1 MQIGADTLIRQSNQI
16 FATLE
21 ASVGHCP
28 EETLWVEKEGNM
40 GSIGMIAIHA
50 IEPMIQMLSSDDV
63 ERADQLRHDK
73 DKSELLQAMGW
84 LREEIVPAYITSG
97 DLAEPDEFPQY
108 FISRLDRLMK
118 FMRHVA
124 QHTGEINQ
132 QLRDL
137 GIPRGKFI
145 QM

>member
-1 MQIGADTLIRQSNQI
+1 MASISETLIRQTNQL

-21 ASVGHCP
+21 GSIEHCP
-28 EETLWVEKEGNM
+28 EEHLWVEKEGNL
-40 GSIGMIAIHA
+40 GSVGGITIHA
-50 IEPMIQMLSSDDV
+50 ISPMIEMLESGDVDRPRRLLEARSKSDLL
-63 ERADQLRHDK
+63 ETLR
-73 DKSELLQAMGW
+73 W
-84 LREEIVPAYITSG
+84 LREEVLPDYVRSG
-97 DLAEPDEFPQY
+97 DLSEPDELPQF

-137 GIPRGKFI
+137 GVPRGKFI
-145 QM
+145 A